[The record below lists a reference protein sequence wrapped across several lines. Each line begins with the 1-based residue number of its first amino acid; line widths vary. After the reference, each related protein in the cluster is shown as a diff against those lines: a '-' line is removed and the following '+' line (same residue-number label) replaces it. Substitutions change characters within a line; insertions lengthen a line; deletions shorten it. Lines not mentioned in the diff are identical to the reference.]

1 MTINHTTLLGQRV
14 KAIRT
19 AKKLRI
25 ADVAS
30 RAGLSGSTISKVEN
44 GQMSMT
50 YDKLIQLAEGLGVE
64 LSALFAGEET
74 PGGGAGASGTP
85 RPAITGRR
93 DMSDVEGGTYV
104 KTQWYEYWYLCP
116 NFSHKDMVPIL
127 GRTTARSL
135 ADFGP
140 LIRHPGQ
147 EFLFI
152 LSGEMDVYTEFYE
165 PTRLKAGQ
173 SMYFDSSM
181 GHAYISTSDEPCR
194 FMTVCSSGK
203 DTLT

>member
-14 KAIRT
+14 KSIRT

-64 LSALFAGEET
+64 LSALFAV
-74 PGGGAGASGTP
+74 GGGDAPAGAPTA
-85 RPAITGRR
+85 RPAVTGRR
-93 DMSDVEGGTYV
+93 DISDVEGGTYV
-104 KTQWYEYWYLCP
+104 QTQWYEYWYLCP
-116 NFSHKDMVPIL
+116 DFSRKDMVPIL

-135 ADFGP
+135 EEFGP
-140 LIRHPGQ
+140 LIHHPGQ

-152 LSGEMDVYTEFYE
+152 LSGEMDVHTEFYE

-181 GHAYISTSDEPCR
+181 GHAYISASEEPCR
-194 FMTVCSSGK
+194 FLTVCSSGK
-203 DTLT
+203 EPQP

>member
-25 ADVAS
+25 ADVAG

-50 YDKLIQLAEGLGVE
+50 YDKLIQLAEGLDVE
-64 LSALFAGEET
+64 LSALFSGEDAQ
-74 PGGGAGASGTP
+74 GGGGGS

-135 ADFGP
+135 AEFGP
-140 LIRHPGQ
+140 LMRHPGQ

-181 GHAYISTSDEPCR
+181 GHAYISVSEEPCR

-203 DTLT
+203 EPQP

>member
-1 MTINHTTLLGQRV
+1 MTINHTTVLGQRV
-14 KAIRT
+14 KSIRT
-19 AKKLRI
+19 AKNLRI

-64 LSALFAGEET
+64 LSALFAGEEAA
-74 PGGGAGASGTP
+74 GGVAPS
-85 RPAITGRR
+85 RPPVTGRR

-104 KTQWYEYWYLCP
+104 QTKWYAYWYLCP

-135 ADFGP
+135 AEFGP

-152 LSGEMDVYTEFYE
+152 LSGEMEVHTEFYE

-181 GHAYISTSDEPCR
+181 GHAYISTSEEPCS
-194 FMTVCSSGK
+194 FLTVCSSGK
-203 DTLT
+203 EPLP